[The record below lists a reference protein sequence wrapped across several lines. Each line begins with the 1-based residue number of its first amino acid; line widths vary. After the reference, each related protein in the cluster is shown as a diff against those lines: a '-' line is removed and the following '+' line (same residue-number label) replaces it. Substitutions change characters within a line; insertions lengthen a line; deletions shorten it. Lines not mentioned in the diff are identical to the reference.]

1 VVGIWGVLA
10 LVLAVG
16 ADGPLPA
23 RPFESPS
30 DLLSVDSALG
40 RSQQFVLPNGMTVIL
55 APDLEAPVVGME
67 LSYEVGVRDE
77 PEQRPGLASVVQTL
91 MLRQT
96 KHVGSAE
103 YVGLLQGVGGHWK
116 WHTGFDHSFFSATVP
131 SDAIALPLW
140 LWSDQMGFLSETL
153 TDARIAQQVAEI
165 DEDYVRRFE
174 NVPLGHLWQMLDQ
187 AVYPPGHPYHHAAN
201 RPGPALRGLTVA
213 EVRAFVERYY
223 TPDRARLVLSG
234 AFDPA
239 RARVLVS
246 RYFATLHAGAA
257 GPRRNAE
264 RPVLGR
270 ETRLRLAA
278 QVDCPAVTLA
288 WSTPSEFEPDDFAL
302 DAVAELLVGHR
313 AGLLR
318 FKLID
323 ELKIATEV
331 SAQEYSRRLGS
342 MFVIK
347 ATAAPGHTATDL
359 LAAIDGVLRDA
370 QAKPPVPYLF
380 IGAVTGYV
388 VDRVFGLQTHAAR
401 AVLYT
406 DCDEH
411 GVLQSCIETWLG
423 GHLKLSADG
432 LSKAI
437 ARQLP
442 LDHRVVIEVVPS
454 PDAPIAGEP
463 RDSSP

>member
-1 VVGIWGVLA
+1 MIGIWCVLA
-10 LVLAVG
+10 LVLAVV
-16 ADGPLPA
+16 ADAPQPT
-23 RPFESPS
+23 RPFASPS
-30 DLLSVDSALG
+30 DLVSVDSALG
-40 RSQQFVLPNGMTVIL
+40 RTQRFILPNGMTVIL

-77 PEQRPGLASVVQTL
+77 PDQRPGLASVVQSL

-96 KHVGSAE
+96 KHFGSGE
-103 YVGLLQGVGGHWK
+103 YGRLLQGVGGHWQ
-116 WHTGFDHSFFSATVP
+116 WHTGIDRSFFLATVP

-140 LWSDQMGFLSETL
+140 LWGDQMGFLAETL
-153 TDARIAQQVAEI
+153 TAARIARPVAEI
-165 DEDYVRRFE
+165 DDDYVRRFE

-187 AVYPPGHPYHHAAN
+187 ALYPPGHPYHHAAN
-201 RPGPALRGLTVA
+201 RPGPALRGLTLA

-239 RARVLVS
+239 RARVLVT
-246 RYFATLHAGAA
+246 RYFATLRAGAA
-257 GPRRNAE
+257 GVRRNAE

-278 QVDCPAVTLA
+278 HVDLPAVTLA
-288 WSTPSEFEPDDFAL
+288 WSTPPDFEPDDFAL
-302 DAVAELLVGHR
+302 DAVAELLVGPR

-342 MFVIK
+342 MFVIN
-347 ATAAPGHTATDL
+347 ATAAPGHTAADL

-370 QAKPPVPYLF
+370 QANPPTPYLF
-380 IGAVTGYV
+380 MGAVTGYL

-401 AVLYT
+401 AAQYAH
-406 DCDEH
+406 CDEH
-411 GVLQSCIETWLG
+411 GVLQSCVETWLSG
-423 GHLKLSADG
+423 YLETERWR
-432 LSKAI
+432 AI
-437 ARQLP
+437 EGDRPSVAAR
-442 LDHRVVIEVVPS
+442 
-454 PDAPIAGEP
+454 
-463 RDSSP
+463 SSPRP